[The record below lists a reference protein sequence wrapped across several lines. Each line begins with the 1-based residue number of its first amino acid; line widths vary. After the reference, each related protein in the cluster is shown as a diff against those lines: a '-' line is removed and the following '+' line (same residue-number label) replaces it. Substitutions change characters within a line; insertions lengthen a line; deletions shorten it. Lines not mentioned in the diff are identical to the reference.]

1 MEDLLIIGGGPAG
14 YAAALRAAQLGLKSI
29 LIEKDRPGGTC
40 LNRGCIPTKA
50 LIKSA
55 LLYEQMADLASFGIN
70 TAEYTLDFTKVQ
82 ERKARVTEDLVK
94 GIEMLLEKKG
104 VITVKG
110 TATFLDSQRVQ
121 VLTEEGAEVLEAKNI
136 LIATGSKAFDPPIPG
151 MDLPGVIGSDE
162 ILNIDHVPK
171 RLFVSGASVI
181 GLEFASIFLAFGS
194 EVHVSGR
201 TFLKREDAEIQR
213 RLQNLLRRK
222 GMKFHLGGRLQRIEQ
237 REDGLEVYFE
247 GKKGEESV
255 IVDSVLMSAGRI
267 ANMDGLDLKAAG
279 VEFDNKGIHVN
290 EFLETSAPG
299 VYAAGD
305 VIGGEMLAHVATH
318 EALYIVGRIA
328 GEEGPIDYRA
338 VPACTF
344 TIPELASVGMTEEE
358 VKSEGLPYKS
368 AKFPFI
374 AASKAQCDGSTDGF
388 VKVLTSEEGKILG
401 VHILGAGASELI
413 AEATLAIAHDM
424 SAEDLYETI
433 HAHPTLPEALSEAV
447 MATQGL
453 AIHQL

>member
-1 MEDLLIIGGGPAG
+1 MEDLIIIGGGPAG
-14 YAAALRAAQLGLKSI
+14 YAAALRATQLGLSTI
-29 LIEKDRPGGTC
+29 LVEKDRAGGTC

-55 LLYEQMADLASFGIN
+55 LLYEQMADLASYGI
-70 TAEYTLDFTKVQ
+70 TTGDVTLDFSVVQ
-82 ERKARVTEDLVK
+82 ERKAQVTENLVK
-94 GIEMLLEKKG
+94 GIETLLEKRG
-104 VITVKG
+104 VTVVKG
-110 TATFLDSQRVQ
+110 TATFLDSQRVEVMTQ
-121 VLTEEGAEVLEAKNI
+121 EGAEVLEAKNI
-136 LIATGSKAFDPPIPG
+136 MIATGSKPFDPPIPG
-151 MDLPGVIGSDE
+151 MELPGVIGSDE

-181 GLEFASIFLAFGS
+181 GLEFASIFRAFGS

-201 TFLKREDAEIQR
+201 TFLKREDGEIQR
-213 RLQNLLRRK
+213 RLQNLLKRK
-222 GMKFHLGGRLQRIEQ
+222 GIKFHLGGRLQRIEK

-255 IVDSVLMSAGRI
+255 IVDTVLMSAGRV
-267 ANMDGLDLKAAG
+267 ANFDGLDLKAAG
-279 VEFDNKGIHVN
+279 VEFDNQGIRVN

-318 EALYIVGRIA
+318 EALYIVSRIA
-328 GEEGPIDYRA
+328 GAEGPIEYRA
-338 VPACTF
+338 IPACSF

-358 VKSEGLPYKS
+358 VKAEGLPYKS

-374 AASKAQCDGSTDGF
+374 AASKAQCDGVTDGF

-413 AEATLAIAHDM
+413 SEATLAIAHDM
-424 SAEDLYETI
+424 SAEDLFNTI
-433 HAHPTLPEALSEAV
+433 HAHPTLPEALSEAT